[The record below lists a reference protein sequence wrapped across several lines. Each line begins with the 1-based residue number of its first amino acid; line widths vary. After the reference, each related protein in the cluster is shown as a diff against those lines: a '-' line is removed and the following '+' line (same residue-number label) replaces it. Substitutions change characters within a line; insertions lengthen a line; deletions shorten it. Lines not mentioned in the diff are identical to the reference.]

1 MTNITPLNISLN
13 MLHSTP
19 IKIIETPRDGWQGL
33 KDIIPTDKKVDY
45 INLLLQAGFDTV
57 EVGSFVSPKA
67 IPQMADTATVLEK
80 INCENSPSKIA
91 VLVATE
97 KGGKMA
103 TSFPQIDQLFFPFS
117 ISPIFLQKNIK
128 QNFVIAERTID
139 QLQNLCVG
147 HGKELIVYFSM
158 GFGNPYG
165 DEWTIELLFQW
176 VEKMT
181 AKGLSIFPLSDITG
195 DASPEQIYSVFTQLI
210 AHFPELEFGF
220 HLHTLKNETL
230 EKVDAAFR
238 AGIRRFDTVLGGMG
252 GCPMTGKEMVG
263 NLDLETFM
271 AYCDTQNIPLNLSR
285 KRIEEAGKVNLNR
298 GF

>member
-1 MTNITPLNISLN
+1 MKRQSN
-13 MLHSTP
+13 

-33 KDIIPTDKKVDY
+33 KDIIPTDKKADY

-57 EVGSFVSPKA
+57 EVGSFVSPRA
-67 IPQMADTATVLEK
+67 IPQMVDTATVLEK
-80 INCENSPSKIA
+80 INHESRQSKIA

-128 QNFVIAERTID
+128 QNFFTAERTID

-147 HGKELIVYFSM
+147 SGKELIVYFSM

-165 DEWTIELLFQW
+165 DEWTMELLLEW
-176 VEKMT
+176 ITKMK
-181 AKGLSIFPLSDITG
+181 AKGLNIFPLSDITG
-195 DASPEQIYSVFTQLI
+195 DASPGQIQTVFTQLI
-210 AHFPELEFGF
+210 THFPELEFGF
-220 HLHTLKNETL
+220 HLHALKNEAL
-230 EKVDAAFR
+230 EKVDAAFK

-252 GCPMTGKEMVG
+252 GCPMTGKELLG

-271 AYCDTQNIPLNLSR
+271 AYCDAQNIPLNLNR
-285 KRIEEAGKVNLNR
+285 KWIEEAADVV
-298 GF
+298 F

>member
-1 MTNITPLNISLN
+1 MKRQSN
-13 MLHSTP
+13 

-33 KDIIPTDKKVDY
+33 KDIIPTDKKADY

-57 EVGSFVSPKA
+57 EVGSFVSPRA
-67 IPQMADTATVLEK
+67 IPQMVDTATVLEK
-80 INCENSPSKIA
+80 INHESRQSKIA
-91 VLVATE
+91 VLVVTE

-128 QNFVIAERTID
+128 QNFFTAERTID

-147 HGKELIVYFSM
+147 SGKELIVYFSM

-165 DEWTIELLFQW
+165 DEWTMELLLEW
-176 VEKMT
+176 ITKMK
-181 AKGLSIFPLSDITG
+181 AKGLNIFPLSDITG
-195 DASPEQIYSVFTQLI
+195 DASPGQIQTVFTQLI
-210 AHFPELEFGF
+210 THFPELEFGF
-220 HLHTLKNETL
+220 HLHALKNEAL
-230 EKVDAAFR
+230 EKVDAAFK

-252 GCPMTGKEMVG
+252 GCPMTGKELLG

-271 AYCDTQNIPLNLSR
+271 AYCDAQNIPLNLNR
-285 KRIEEAGKVNLNR
+285 KWIEEAADVV
-298 GF
+298 F

>member
-1 MTNITPLNISLN
+1 MKRQSN
-13 MLHSTP
+13 

-33 KDIIPTDKKVDY
+33 KDIIPTDKKADY

-57 EVGSFVSPKA
+57 EVGSFVSPRA

-80 INCENSPSKIA
+80 INHESRQSKIA
-91 VLVATE
+91 VLVVTE

-128 QNFVIAERTID
+128 QNFFTAERTID

-147 HGKELIVYFSM
+147 SGKELIVYFSM

-165 DEWTIELLFQW
+165 DEWTMELLLEW
-176 VEKMT
+176 ITKMK

-195 DASPEQIYSVFTQLI
+195 DASPGQIQTVFTQLI
-210 AHFPELEFGF
+210 THFPELEFGF
-220 HLHTLKNETL
+220 HLHALKNEAL
-230 EKVDAAFR
+230 EKVDAAFK

-252 GCPMTGKEMVG
+252 GCPMTGKELLG

-271 AYCDTQNIPLNLSR
+271 AYCDAQNIPLNLNR
-285 KRIEEAGKVNLNR
+285 KWIEEAADVV
-298 GF
+298 F

>member
-1 MTNITPLNISLN
+1 LKESNLKSKQIIMKRQSN
-13 MLHSTP
+13 

-33 KDIIPTDKKVDY
+33 KDIIPTDKKADY

-57 EVGSFVSPKA
+57 EVGSFVSPRA
-67 IPQMADTATVLEK
+67 IPQMVDTATVLEK
-80 INCENSPSKIA
+80 INHESRQSKIA

-128 QNFVIAERTID
+128 QNFFTAERTID

-147 HGKELIVYFSM
+147 SGKELIVYFSM

-165 DEWTIELLFQW
+165 DEWTMELLLEW
-176 VEKMT
+176 ITKMK
-181 AKGLSIFPLSDITG
+181 AKGLNIFPLSDITG
-195 DASPEQIYSVFTQLI
+195 DASPGQIQTVFTQLI
-210 AHFPELEFGF
+210 THFPELEFGF
-220 HLHTLKNETL
+220 HLHALKNEAL
-230 EKVDAAFR
+230 EKVDAAFK

-252 GCPMTGKEMVG
+252 GCPMTGKELLG

-271 AYCDTQNIPLNLSR
+271 AYCDAQNIPLNLNR
-285 KRIEEAGKVNLNR
+285 KWIEEAADVV
-298 GF
+298 F

>member
-1 MTNITPLNISLN
+1 MKESNLKSKQIIMKRQSN
-13 MLHSTP
+13 

-33 KDIIPTDKKVDY
+33 KDIIPTDKKADY

-57 EVGSFVSPKA
+57 EVGSFVSPRA
-67 IPQMADTATVLEK
+67 IPQMVDTATVLEK
-80 INCENSPSKIA
+80 INHESRQSKIA

-128 QNFVIAERTID
+128 QNFFTAERTID

-147 HGKELIVYFSM
+147 SGKELIVYFSM

-165 DEWTIELLFQW
+165 DEWTMELLLEW
-176 VEKMT
+176 ITKMK
-181 AKGLSIFPLSDITG
+181 AKGLNIFPLSDITG
-195 DASPEQIYSVFTQLI
+195 DASPGQIQTVFTQLI
-210 AHFPELEFGF
+210 THFPELEFGF
-220 HLHTLKNETL
+220 HLHALKNEAL
-230 EKVDAAFR
+230 EKVDAAFK

-252 GCPMTGKEMVG
+252 GCPMTGKELLG

-271 AYCDTQNIPLNLSR
+271 AYCDAQNIPLNLNR
-285 KRIEEAGKVNLNR
+285 KWIEEAADVV
-298 GF
+298 F